1 VTYRALT
8 LTTTALALISIL
20 FFIILPPA
28 ARSSAFVVINFLFG
42 VATAVASLLTA
53 RRIGWRERLG
63 LAWLA
68 FGVCYIFLFSTTLLV
83 GDTTRT
89 VASSLSPIVEWS
101 RNTLTFAANL
111 TSVVSFILFARV
123 WSGTG
128 LVPRWRWL
136 ATLLSVAVTLL
147 VAGRTTWSDLLLAR
161 SLHADAVG
169 NLLSDVGDI
178 VCFSII
184 GPVAATAI
192 ALRGGALA
200 WPWFLLTVS
209 SVAWLIYDVGGYF
222 GPAEQ
227 LGELSAVIIADLFA
241 LAAALA
247 QGLVVRQ
254 ADSEGQS

>member
-8 LTTTALALISIL
+8 LATTALALGVSLL
-20 FFIILPPA
+20 FALLPPA
-28 ARSSAFVVINFLFG
+28 ARSPTLVGLSITVSMA
-42 VATAVASLLTA
+42 ASVASLMTA
-53 RRIGWRERLG
+53 RRIGWRDRLG
-63 LAWLA
+63 LAWAAYGLSH
-68 FGVCYIFLFSTTLLV
+68 VFLFATTMLV

-89 VASSLSPIVEWS
+89 ISATLSPTVEWI
-101 RNTLTFAANL
+101 RNTLTLGANL
-111 TSVVSFILFARV
+111 FSVISFVLFARV

-136 ATLLSVAVTLL
+136 ATLVSVAVTL
-147 VAGRTTWSDLLLAR
+147 VIAGPTTWNDLLLAR
-161 SLHADAVG
+161 TMHADAVG

-178 VCFSII
+178 VSFSII

-209 SVAWLIYDVGGYF
+209 SIAWLLYDVGGYF
-222 GPAEQ
+222 GRAEHVV
-227 LGELSAVIIADLFA
+227 ELSAVVSADLFA

-247 QGLVVRQ
+247 QGIVVRQ
-254 ADSEGQS
+254 AGSEGQS